1 MPVAAADQQTRL
13 LVSAAWLSVLSNSV
27 LTAAKAWVG
36 IASGSLSVVSE
47 AAHSARD
54 LLASFIALGAIRT
67 AARPADDSHPFGHG
81 KSESLSAGIEGVIL
95 IAAGAWIAAEAIVR
109 LAGHE
114 QPQVIALP
122 GAIVM
127 LVAVL
132 ANVALSAYLIRLGKR
147 YKSPALYADGVH
159 LRADVWT
166 GAGVVVGLVAI
177 QLGAP
182 TAIDAGLAAIVAA
195 VVIAEGVLLI
205 AQSGAEL
212 LDTAVPL
219 AEREIIQKVIH
230 EQPGPVISFHRLR
243 TRRHGRYRQADV
255 HLVVCHRLTVKQAH
269 EMSEQLQQALRKVL
283 PQTELV
289 VHIEPCEND
298 ACQAP
303 NPSGQAG

>member
-1 MPVAAADQQTRL
+1 MAAADQQTSL

-47 AAHSARD
+47 AAHSASD
-54 LLASFIALGAIRT
+54 VLASFIALAAIRT

-81 KSESLSAGIEGVIL
+81 KFESLSAGIEGVIL

-109 LAGHE
+109 LSGHE

-127 LVAVL
+127 LAAVL
-132 ANVALSAYLIRLGKR
+132 ANVTLSAYLIRVGKR

-182 TAIDAGLAAIVAA
+182 TAIDAGLAAIVAG

-230 EQPGPVISFHRLR
+230 EQPGPVISFHGLC